1 MFTDILNYKIF
12 NKDKKQLIKYIERF
26 HKVNIIS
33 GNPEVLYMGIKDKF
47 LNDIYTSS
55 NSVIIPD
62 GVGTVLA
69 SKILKSPVKEKIAGI
84 EVMDEIIKNCEKE
97 NKGIYLVGAKQE
109 VLDNCI
115 LNLKN
120 KYPNL
125 KIEGS
130 HNGYF
135 NLENCDDIVED
146 IKYKSPYA
154 LFVAMGCPRQE
165 IFIQNN
171 FEKLPCSIF
180 MGVGGSFDVFS
191 GKVNRAPKWMIN
203 LGLEWLYRVIKE
215 PFRIKRLV
223 VIPKFLAY
231 VILHK
236 NKKSTN

>member
-1 MFTDILNYKIF
+1 MFTDILNYKVF
-12 NKDKKQLIKYIERF
+12 NKDKKQLIKYIKKF
-26 HKVNIIS
+26 DKVNIIS

-47 LNDIYTSS
+47 LNNIYTSS

-69 SKILKSPVKEKIAGI
+69 SKFLKNPVEEKIAGI
-84 EVMDEIIKNCEKE
+84 EVMDEIIKKCEKE

-135 NLENCDDIVED
+135 DLENCSDIVDDIKD
-146 IKYKSPYA
+146 KNPYA

-171 FEKLPCSIF
+171 FEKLPCNIF

-203 LGLEWLYRVIKE
+203 FGLEWLYRVIKE
-215 PFRIKRLV
+215 PFRIKRLA